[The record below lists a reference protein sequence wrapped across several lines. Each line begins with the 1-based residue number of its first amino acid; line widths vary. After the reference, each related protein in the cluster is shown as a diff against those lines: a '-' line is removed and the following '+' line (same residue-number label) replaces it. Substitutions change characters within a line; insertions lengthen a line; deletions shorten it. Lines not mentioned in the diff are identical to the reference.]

1 MPRTQF
7 GETAAS
13 IAVCGRSVKLL
24 LLFLSAGCFV
34 YSLLASTKASTTS
47 LAVSSPFFAISN
59 PQPEFSPSNAPPQDR
74 KLYPVERFFPASRCA
89 GCHGDTQ
96 ATWSESLHRNAARE
110 PFYRE
115 SADILLRTR
124 GIEPTRHCES
134 CHTPVALFSG
144 ALTKDSGKTK
154 APFTP
159 LDHEGV
165 TCSVCHSITEAR
177 LDGTGSF

>member
-13 IAVCGRSVKLL
+13 VAVCGRSVKLL

-34 YSLLASTKASTTS
+34 FSLLASTKASTTS
-47 LAVSSPFFAISN
+47 SAVTLPFAPIST
-59 PQPEFSPSNAPPQDR
+59 PQPGVSPSNASTQDGQ
-74 KLYPVERFFPASRCA
+74 LITVEQFFPASRCA
-89 GCHGDTQ
+89 GCHGDTH
-96 ATWSESLHRNAARE
+96 AAWSESLHRNAARE

-154 APFTP
+154 
-159 LDHEGV
+159 
-165 TCSVCHSITEAR
+165 
-177 LDGTGSF
+177 